1 MVEAEQLLSNPLIL
15 EAFNS
20 AEADLMAQLYAV
32 KLSDTEAHTRLVLAL
47 QTSRCINR
55 YLWGIIQDGIS
66 ARDEINMR
74 GRRID

>member
-1 MVEAEQLLSNPLIL
+1 MEAEQLLSNPLIQ
-15 EAFNS
+15 EAFSS
-20 AEADLMAQLYAV
+20 AETDILAQLYAV

-55 YLWGIIQDGIS
+55 YLWGVIQDGIS
-66 ARDEINMR
+66 AREEINVR